1 MGRKGCLWFG
11 LFIIAIGVV
20 ATGKTVLV
28 NPGDGIQAA
37 IDGAS
42 AGDTVLL
49 NAGVYE
55 IDTTLVVNKALT
67 LAGSGASVRG
77 ADVGALSVF
86 EVSASDVTIRDLDIT
101 WTHVLEDGYAKP
113 ETADSLIRVV
123 GTGLSNV
130 QILNNALHVPDQGGA
145 MSTWG
150 ARAITVDLNACSGGI
165 TINGNTV
172 YNTRNGIVV
181 RYGNTAIIT
190 DNTVYNTKGGVMN
203 YTSNQADADNRTVTD
218 NLWGTV
224 HNEWDIVWNSAN
236 YDPDYHE
243 SVIVLSAENNGAYV
257 VDRRDAAGGHAV
269 GNRSHTFVDVG
280 GTTAVHEANGNMNTP
295 YSTLAL
301 GFDAVA
307 AGGTIYLSAGSY
319 EGVVID
325 KEIHI
330 DGADAGG
337 AIISSGV
344 AYSPTNPAY
353 KTAFRLDAGADGTVI
368 DDVTVFCSVASAD
381 YFAVFGRNVDNVV
394 LDNLVV
400 YNTVQGISNWGGDG
414 WQLLNNQI
422 IGTVAAGGGGIGFFI
437 GVRPGTNLTSS
448 NNLLQGNVVGS
459 DASASDYSCPGIV
472 VALDLR
478 YGRYLSLTGS
488 EELAGNRIIG
498 NTITDSGVVNGVGIE
513 MGVIMTGIADAL
525 IPDLIDDTLEMI
537 HGNTI
542 SGNTVS
548 GEYLG
553 LYLYTV
559 SDTDV
564 SLNVISNCTGAG
576 VAMYDGNLN
585 NVFHYNSITGNAYG
599 FWNETGT
606 PVDASLN
613 WWGDADG
620 PSGEG
625 TGTGDAVSTNVIFS
639 PWLGIDP
646 DGDPGTAGVQLLQP
660 LYIVVAPVGPEP
672 TTENGNTGYL
682 DMAIWGSNDVP
693 GTDTIE
699 VRHGTY
705 DASEPIADGVN
716 MISEIGSAA
725 HTTLDSAVLINA
737 ANVLLGKLRQGFTIT
752 GPITVGAGIDASTV
766 HINWNDILG
775 IVTNE
780 GENTLDATF
789 NFWGEDGPDTVG
801 FVAIHPILPQ
811 NSDTVIGYMDDHNLT
826 PLDAIGLSH
835 LLLGGM
841 NLLRALSVVEMGDV
855 LAGLTEEELEE
866 LFEEYGRVAVQR
878 AASMSGGDY
887 EEFVRLL
894 VGFGEVA
901 GGGGGYLGGGG
912 GGTIGDSGLPAFVA
926 GELVPLQLELLD
938 PITGEIVD
946 DAIVTF
952 TICGT
957 APDGTPTIAAAGMMT
972 FDGDLGAYVYGYDT
986 AGLEPGVYDVYLGTS
1001 DGRSRHFQI
1010 EVTE

>member
-20 ATGKTVLV
+20 AGGKTVLV
-28 NPGDGIQAA
+28 NPGDDIQAA

-150 ARAITVDLNACSGGI
+150 ARAITVDSSACSGGI
-165 TINGNTV
+165 TINDNTV

-181 RYGNTAIIT
+181 RYGNTATIT
-190 DNTVYNTKGGVMN
+190 GNTVYNTKGGVMN

-218 NLWGTV
+218 NSWGTV

-236 YDPDYHE
+236 YDPDYIE
-243 SVIVLSAENNGAYV
+243 SVLELSIVNNDAYV

-269 GNRSHTFVDVG
+269 GNRSHVFLNPTG
-280 GTTAVHEANGNMNTP
+280 STSVHEAKGNMNDP
-295 YSTLAL
+295 YATFAL
-301 GFDAVA
+301 GVDAVVE
-307 AGGTIYLSAGSY
+307 GGDIYVDIGAY
-319 EGVVID
+319 QEQVVIGKD
-325 KEIHI
+325 LEVLGSGLSTIIESPDTLTEFFMASTKKNYPIIYVH
-330 DGADAGG
+330 DA
-337 AIISSGV
+337 
-344 AYSPTNPAY
+344 
-353 KTAFRLDAGADGTVI
+353 
-368 DDVTVFCSVASAD
+368 DDVAIRD
-381 YFAVFGRNVDNVV
+381 
-394 LDNLVV
+394 LVV
-400 YNTVQGISNWGGDG
+400 DG
-414 WQLLNNQI
+414 LGKGNANYRFI
-422 IGTVAAGGGGIGFFI
+422 GIGFHNAG
-437 GVRPGTNLTSS
+437 GVVEDVEIRGIKNTPFSGSQHGVAIYAYNEDGSPRTLQVSDSLIYDFQKNGMA
-448 NNLLQGNVVGS
+448 LLGEGLVVDVSGNIVVGEGGTGTI
-459 DASASDYSCPGIV
+459 AQNGIQV
-472 VALDLR
+472 
-478 YGRYLSLTGS
+478 GS
-488 EELAGNRIIG
+488 GAG
-498 NTITDSGVVNGVGIE
+498 GV
-513 MGVIMTGIADAL
+513 
-525 IPDLIDDTLEMI
+525 
-537 HGNTI
+537 I
-542 SGNTVS
+542 SGNSVAGIWYTGPYWAASGILIQYTDANVS
-548 GEYLG
+548 VLG
-553 LYLYTV
+553 NDVVDSQVPLYVYDASGALT
-559 SDTDV
+559 V
-564 SLNVISNCTGAG
+564 SLN
-576 VAMYDGNLN
+576 NLIGGEYGLILIGTPN
-585 NVFHYNSITGNAYG
+585 AEAHYNSIYGNVYGVWNTDAAYG
-599 FWNETGT
+599 PQLTDMT
-606 PVDASLN
+606 LN
-613 WWGDADG
+613 WWGAADG
-620 PSGEG
+620 PWVDLDLDDVPEYEGSGDIIYGE
-625 TGTGDAVSTNVIFS
+625 TIFS
-639 PWLGIDP
+639 PWLGVDP
-646 DGDPGTAGVQLLQP
+646 DGDAGTAGVQLVSP
-660 LYIVVAPVGPEP
+660 LLFIVDDVGPAP
-672 TTENGNTGYL
+672 AAGYL
-682 DMAIWGSNDVP
+682 NAAIDAANTLL

-705 DASEPIADGVN
+705 DASEPITDGVN

-775 IVTNE
+775 VVTND
-780 GENTLDATF
+780 GDNTLDATF
-789 NFWGEDGPDTVG
+789 NFWEEDGPETVG
-801 FVAIHPILPQ
+801 LVAIHPILPQ
-811 NSDTVIGYMDDHNLT
+811 SSDTIIGYMDDHNLA

-841 NLLRALSVVEMGDV
+841 NLLRALNVVEMRDV

-866 LFEEYGRVAVQR
+866 LFEEYGQVAVQR

-901 GGGGGYLGGGG
+901 GGGGGYLAGGG

-926 GELVPLQLELLD
+926 SELVPLQLELLD